1 MLEPMLKASGFP
13 DGDTAGEDGLSP
25 FPGNMNQLVFALE
38 PYNEALAATQG
49 LVPEFVNPKYADAE
63 KTRFKKP
70 TRLECMMQDF
80 PRYFD
85 ASKVGF
91 TTITGSGYAAEQGN
105 EDLDAMISFY
115 SPVKNNVV
123 DAAAKQRKGQVPGC
137 AACGEADLYKAHCK
151 TLMAIGVQIALP
163 TSSTYGEGDSAITV
177 KDWPHISINPSH
189 CLTIRHLRKLFPS
202 PEKVTIAAG
211 STLVIDGP
219 GEVIIESLNLDGAM
233 TVRAEHHESSIIIK
247 ELDVK
252 NDGFAFVPLAED
264 ESSEILRIRAYSLAK
279 TDVHDYRMS
288 SPGTMTIA

>member
-1 MLEPMLKASGFP
+1 
-13 DGDTAGEDGLSP
+13 
-25 FPGNMNQLVFALE
+25 
-38 PYNEALAATQG
+38 
-49 LVPEFVNPKYADAE
+49 
-63 KTRFKKP
+63 
-70 TRLECMMQDF
+70 MMQDF

-177 KDWPHISINPSH
+177 KVRLLASHIPPPVLLCRRVRSMPVLMVNCFITKKSVMY
-189 CLTIRHLRKLFPS
+189 LAFKLAWQNL
-202 PEKVTIAAG
+202 E
-211 STLVIDGP
+211 LCQC
-219 GEVIIESLNLDGAM
+219 SLP
-233 TVRAEHHESSIIIK
+233 I
-247 ELDVK
+247 
-252 NDGFAFVPLAED
+252 
-264 ESSEILRIRAYSLAK
+264 
-279 TDVHDYRMS
+279 
-288 SPGTMTIA
+288 